1 MAASGF
7 VFEEEDEG
15 YVGVAMLDSAT
26 SGNDD
31 GELGL
36 EVVQEDEGTGNLLIA
51 ASDIADGV
59 EAEGRDLQDGAPPE
73 DDM

>member
-1 MAASGF
+1 MSA
-7 VFEEEDEG
+7 
-15 YVGVAMLDSAT
+15 VAVLDSAT

-36 EVVQEDEGTGNLLIA
+36 EVVQEDEGMGNLLVA
-51 ASDIADGV
+51 ASDIADGI
-59 EAEGRDLQDGAPPE
+59 EAEGVTLQDDTAD